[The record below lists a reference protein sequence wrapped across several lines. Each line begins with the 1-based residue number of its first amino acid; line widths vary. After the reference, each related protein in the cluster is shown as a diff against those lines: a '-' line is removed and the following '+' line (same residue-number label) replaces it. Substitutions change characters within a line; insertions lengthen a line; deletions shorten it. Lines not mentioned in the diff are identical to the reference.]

1 MPPFVSKFTGP
12 EIDKALKQSL
22 GNIYGDELK
31 PGTRLVGEFIEDPID
46 LNELR
51 IPGQY
56 TSYFYLH
63 GPKQLAEMNG
73 NTPISISVFKNAN
86 PELQLTTGDEQQ
98 LSLWQ
103 TIIALSYSGSGGTVY
118 TINAAKRKKR
128 EIIVINE

>member
-86 PELQLTTGDEQQ
+86 TKLQITTGDEKQ
-98 LSLWQ
+98 L
-103 TIIALSYSGSGGTVY
+103 
-118 TINAAKRKKR
+118 
-128 EIIVINE
+128 